1 MATRYGATAYRND
14 GSSSDRAAP
23 SALAIKRAN
32 PNATDG
38 VYWINLPTVG
48 PTQIYCIMN
57 DVYDGGG
64 WMMAMKATRGTT
76 FNYNANYWTASN
88 TLNTTAYNQS
98 DGDAK
103 FDTMNYFPAK
113 DMLAR
118 WPDINIGTGGSIPDT
133 GNWTWL
139 ENNFYGGSKI
149 TPISFFNL
157 SYTAPGYGGSGYF
170 IKLAKTFSGWASGIF
185 SSQTDVNF
193 YGFNYIPNQSYG
205 STAKVRW
212 GFGWNENGE
221 GLWPCNNVSYIGTN
235 DVSGGIG
242 LSWGSYSAGD
252 YISCCQDTTGIN
264 RTARV
269 EVYIR

>member
-14 GSSSDRAAP
+14 GSSSDKAAP

-32 PNATDG
+32 PSALDG
-38 VYWINLPTVG
+38 VYWINLPVVG
-48 PTQIYCIMN
+48 ATQIYCIMDN
-57 DVYDGGG
+57 VYDGGG

-76 FNYNANYWTASN
+76 FNYDANYWTASN

-103 FDTMNYFPAK
+103 FDTMNYYRAK
-113 DMLAR
+113 DMMAR
-118 WPDINIGTGGSIPDT
+118 FPDVTTGTGGSVKDT
-133 GNWTWL
+133 GAWTWL
-139 ENNFYGGSKI
+139 ENDFNSGSRA
-149 TPISFFNL
+149 TMISFFNQT
-157 SYTAPGYGGSGYF
+157 YTMNYGGSGFF
-170 IKLAKTFSGWASGIF
+170 IKDAKTFSGWESGIF
-185 SSQTDVNF
+185 SSQVDVRF
-193 YGFNYIPNQSYG
+193 YGFNYNPNPTYG

-221 GLWPCNNVSYIGTN
+221 GLYPSNNVTYIGTN

-242 LSWGSYSAGD
+242 MTWGSYSAGD
-252 YISCCQDTTGIN
+252 YINCCQDSTGLN
-264 RTARV
+264 RSMRT